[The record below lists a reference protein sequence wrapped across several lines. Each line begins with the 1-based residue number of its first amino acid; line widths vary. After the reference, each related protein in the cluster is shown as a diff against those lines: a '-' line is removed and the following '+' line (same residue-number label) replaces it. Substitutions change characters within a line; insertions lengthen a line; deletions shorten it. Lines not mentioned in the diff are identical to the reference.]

1 MTKFTI
7 LISLIFIWL
16 FTVFAPS
23 VISLVN
29 NEDSAYVSLNPN
41 EEEQQEQ
48 QEQAKFDDKEE
59 KIFLEES
66 IAQIRFS
73 QQKRTPFSDK
83 RQLILFSH
91 SVEISLPPP
100 EALIKRA

>member
-1 MTKFTI
+1 MTKSPI
-7 LISLIFIWL
+7 LVSLIFIWL

-48 QEQAKFDDKEE
+48 AKFDDKEE

-73 QQKRTPFSDK
+73 QQKRTSFSDK
-83 RQLILFSH
+83 RQLIFFSH